1 MQKIGPEDWKQ
12 MFELLDTALDLP
24 PAERNTWVD
33 TLDGSYERL
42 KPALRELLSKH
53 AAQGDAFLRD
63 LPQFT
68 SITGISISPL
78 SVPEPGYQIGC
89 YRLIRELGRGG
100 MGSVWLAER
109 ADGVFKRTV
118 ALKLPHVTWIGGLAE
133 RMARERD
140 ILATLE
146 HPNIARLY
154 DAGVDELGR
163 PFMAMEYV
171 EGQSIDRYCAEH
183 RLATEPILQ
192 LVLQVARA
200 VAHAHSRLVV
210 HRDLKPGNILVTA
223 DGSVRLLDFGVAKL
237 LENQGSEQTQFAA
250 RAFTPEYAAP
260 EQISGAPIGT
270 ATDVYSLGVVSYRL
284 LTGVLPYVATGGQ
297 LERAITEVDAP
308 LASTRVEDR
317 QRGRR
322 LHGDIDAILNRAL
335 KKDPAQRYPNVD
347 AFARDIEYH
356 LQGRPIE
363 ARPDS
368 TWYRFAKFVS
378 RNRVATGAAVAV
390 FVAIIGGASVALW
403 QAREARE
410 HAARTAIE
418 RDNARRA
425 AAREEAV
432 RLYLTRMFRSSVAER
447 GGQATTAKAM
457 LDRSAE
463 RVLQQYRDDPYL
475 AGKVVETLT
484 DLYGALEDVA
494 GQVPLLE
501 GYLKQAGAEADPAT
515 VALVQ
520 QKLAQAE
527 LGRGNIQRAADLLAP
542 AESFWNQDRTRHAE
556 QHLEGVTIK
565 ARLLRAQGDLAGSIA
580 TNEQAIV
587 ERIAL
592 SGVNHS
598 ETAILYNSL
607 GIALMNANRLQEAT
621 EAYRKAL
628 AIHDALGSGDD
639 LAALIMRANV
649 GTLSLRVG
657 RLADAERELKHA
669 FESQRGLAGDSA
681 AVAASMAHY
690 GSLLAARGQAD
701 KALPILEEAER
712 MAVRFTAPASALHV
726 QNRTYLAE
734 AHSAAGHEQRA
745 ADIVNETLA
754 MARKQFGPEHL
765 YAQRVQL
772 AKNSLLA
779 NRQPAEQTL
788 AELADLANSFR
799 AQGPAAQLPLAKALV
814 VQGDLLL
821 KQRRASDAV
830 PLLEEAVRLREQ
842 TMWSDSWELA
852 EARARLGEAQLASGK
867 PQGRELIERSAKTL
881 SEQLGTDHPQ
891 TQRARLA
898 IMK

>member
-24 PAERNTWVD
+24 PAERDTWVD
-33 TLDGSYERL
+33 TLDGGYERL
-42 KPALRELLSKH
+42 KPALRELLNKH
-53 AAQGDAFLRD
+53 AASGDAFLRD

-68 SITGISISPL
+68 NVTGISISPFSL
-78 SVPEPGYQIGC
+78 PEPGHHVGS

-109 ADGVFKRTV
+109 ADGAFKRSV

-171 EGQSIDRYCAEH
+171 EGQSIDRYCSERH
-183 RLATEPILQ
+183 LFVDRILP
-192 LVLQVARA
+192 LILQVARA
-200 VAHAHSRLVV
+200 VAHAHAHLVV
-210 HRDLKPGNILVTA
+210 HRDLKPSNILVTA

-237 LENQGSEQTQFAA
+237 LENQPGEQTQFAA
-250 RAFTPEYAAP
+250 RAFTPDYAAP
-260 EQISGAPIGT
+260 EQISGAPMGT
-270 ATDVYSLGVVSYRL
+270 ATDVYSLGVVSYQL
-284 LTGVLPYVATGGQ
+284 LTGSLPYSAKHTAP
-297 LERAITEVDAP
+297 EFDAP
-308 LASTRVEDR
+308 LASTRVGDR
-317 QRGRR
+317 QLKRR
-322 LHGDIDAILNRAL
+322 LQGDIDAILNRAL
-335 KKDPAQRYPNVD
+335 KKDPAHRYASVE
-347 AFARDIEYH
+347 AFARDIERH

-368 TWYRFAKFVS
+368 SWYRFTKFVS
-378 RNRVATGAAVAV
+378 RNRVATVAGAAVML
-390 FVAIIGGASVALW
+390 AIIGGASIALW

-410 HAARTAIE
+410 HAARTAVE
-418 RDNARRA
+418 RDIARRA

-432 RLYLTRMFRSSVAER
+432 RLYLTRMFRNSVADQ
-447 GGQATTAKAM
+447 GGESTTAKAM

-501 GYLKQAGAEADPAT
+501 GYLKQAGPEADPAT
-515 VALVQ
+515 LAIVR

-527 LGRGNIQRAADLLAP
+527 IGRGNIQRAADLLAP
-542 AESFWNQDRTRHAE
+542 AESFWNRDRTRYAE

-565 ARLLRAQGDLAGSIA
+565 ARLLRAQGDLVGSIA
-580 TNEQAIV
+580 TNEQAIA

-592 SGVNHS
+592 SGMNHS

-607 GIALMNANRLQEAT
+607 GISLMNANRLQEAT
-621 EAYRKAL
+621 QAYQKAL

-649 GTLSLRVG
+649 GTLAFRVG

-669 FESQRGLAGDSA
+669 FESQRAMAGDSA
-681 AVAASMAHY
+681 AVAASMGHY
-690 GSLLAARGQAD
+690 GSLQTALGRPD

-712 MAVRFTAPASALHV
+712 MAVTFTAPASALHL

-734 AHSAAGHEQRA
+734 AHEAAGHRQRA
-745 ADIVNETLA
+745 ADLIAETSA
-754 MARKQFGPEHL
+754 MARKQFGPTHL

-772 AKNSLLA
+772 AKTKLLA
-779 NRQPAEQTL
+779 ARQPSEQV
-788 AELADLANSFR
+788 LADLVEVTTNLRTHGA
-799 AQGPAAQLPLAKALV
+799 AAQLALAQALV
-814 VQGDLLL
+814 AQGDLLV
-821 KQRRASDAV
+821 KQQRAAEAL
-830 PLLEEAVRLREQ
+830 PLLQEAVRLREQ
-842 TMWSDSWELA
+842 TMWSESWELA
-852 EARARLGEAQLASGK
+852 EARARLGEAHLAAGK
-867 PQGRELIERSAKTL
+867 PEGKRLIEQSATTL
-881 SEQLGTDHPQ
+881 HEQLGPEHPQ
-891 TQRARLA
+891 TLRARQSIA
-898 IMK
+898 M